1 MRMLNGGGKA
11 AGLVLVLLLAGA
23 GCSAAGGSRT
33 ASTTTREPD
42 VATLWHELVVCARAN
57 GMPNLPDPQVDSNG
71 EAHFPGG
78 DPPAPPKS
86 VERACRSVGER
97 LAAARREVEQTPA
110 DAATLL
116 RFARCMREH
125 GLPDF
130 PDPQGDGQ
138 FQFAGTNAGR
148 ELKQKDPASPVQT
161 ALRACGGPRM
171 LNGRIAD
178 NG

>member
-1 MRMLNGGGKA
+1 MRVLNGDGRA

-23 GCSAAGGSRT
+23 GCSAAGEGRA

-42 VATLWHELVVCARAN
+42 VAALWHELVVCARAN

-71 EAHFPGG
+71 EAQFPGG
-78 DPPAPPKS
+78 DPPEPPKS
-86 VERACRSVGER
+86 VERACRSIGER
-97 LAAARREVEQTPA
+97 PAAARREHEQTPA

-130 PDPQGDGQ
+130 PDPGADGQ

-148 ELKQKDPASPVQT
+148 ELKQKDPASPAQT
-161 ALRACGGPRM
+161 AMRACGPTM

>member
-42 VATLWHELVVCARAN
+42 VAALWHELVVCARAN
-57 GMPNLPDPQVDSNG
+57 GMPNL
-71 EAHFPGG
+71 
-78 DPPAPPKS
+78 
-86 VERACRSVGER
+86 
-97 LAAARREVEQTPA
+97 
-110 DAATLL
+110 
-116 RFARCMREH
+116 
-125 GLPDF
+125 